1 MRRNSLLIT
10 IDLKPDNIMVKIEDP
25 SILEESAKDEYKHP
39 LPQKVYPD
47 GHTIYLSRNNFGSFR
62 RTTGV
67 INITD
72 FDLSVRGDSDEP
84 NSGCVQAEVYRAPEI
99 IVDAG
104 YSYSAD
110 IWGLGV
116 MVCLTPPLFSNRET
130 S

>member
-1 MRRNSLLIT
+1 MLIT
-10 IDLKPDNIMVKIEDP
+10 IDLKPDNIMVKVEDP

-116 MVCLTPPLFSNRET
+116 MVCSTAPSLFLGET
-130 S
+130 G

>member
-1 MRRNSLLIT
+1 MLIT
-10 IDLKPDNIMVKIEDP
+10 IDLKPDNIMVKVEDP

-116 MVCLTPPLFSNRET
+116 MVCSSPLSQRN
-130 S
+130 